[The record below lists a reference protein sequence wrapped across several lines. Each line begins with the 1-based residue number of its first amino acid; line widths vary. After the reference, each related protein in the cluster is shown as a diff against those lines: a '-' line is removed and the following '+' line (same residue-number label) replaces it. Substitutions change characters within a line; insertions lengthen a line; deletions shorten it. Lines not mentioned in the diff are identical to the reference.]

1 MRSTEGPAVWVRL
14 GALAAAALIAVTA
27 CGSNATTGGST
38 AAQPPTYNIKPPT
51 TMPTKGEGALSLI
64 DWPGYVDRTNWQTPS
79 VASFEQ
85 TTGCKI
91 SVKDANTS
99 DEMVTLMKD
108 GGGGGQYDMVSGSG
122 DADLRLIYGGDV
134 KPMNTD
140 LIPDFKYFQTYF
152 KAPAYNTIGGI
163 HYGISLQWG
172 PNTLLYNTTKFPTA
186 PTSWGV
192 IYDSANKGLV
202 TVPDN
207 AIQIADAALYLMK
220 TKPSLGIKDPYELT
234 QTQFDAAVALLKQQR
249 PLIKK
254 YWGTAGDEI
263 TLFQN
268 GDVVVGAAWPYQTIQ
283 LKAAG
288 AAVADTIPDEGATGW
303 ADTWMLAT
311 KAPHPNCAYL
321 WTKWVSTPKVQAMQA
336 LSFGETPVNTKACAE
351 MEALSAGTCAQ
362 YHADAPGS
370 YFNTIHFWKTP
381 IATCDD
387 GSKNCIDYSQWQ
399 AAWTTITA

>member
-1 MRSTEGPAVWVRL
+1 MRSKQAPAIWSRL
-14 GALAAAALIAVTA
+14 GTIAAAALVAATA
-27 CGSNATTGGST
+27 CGSTTSTGGST
-38 AAQPPTYNIKPPT
+38 ARQPPTA
-51 TMPTKGEGALSLI
+51 TMAPQTSIGAGEGQLNLVLW
-64 DWPGYVDRTNWQTPS
+64 DGYADKSWVDPFT
-79 VASFEQ
+79 AA
-85 TTGCKI
+85 TGCKVNQKPAG
-91 SVKDANTS
+91 SS

-108 GGGGGQYDMVSGSG
+108 GGGGQWDMVSASG
-122 DADLRLIYGGDV
+122 DADLRLIYAGDV
-134 KPMNTD
+134 KPMNTS
-140 LIPDFKYFQTYF
+140 LIPDFNNFQTYF
-152 KAPAYNTIGGI
+152 KAPPYNTILGV

-172 PNTLLYNTTKFPTA
+172 PNTLLYSTKKFPTA
-186 PTSWGV
+186 PTSWSV
-192 IYDSANKGLV
+192 IYDTANKGLV

-207 AIQIADAALYLMK
+207 PIQIADAALYLSK
-220 TKPSLGIKDPYELT
+220 TQPNLGIKDPYELT
-234 QTQFDAAVALLKQQR
+234 QKQFDAAVALLKQQR

-254 YWGTAGDEI
+254 YWGLASDEI

-268 GDVVVGAAWPYQTIQ
+268 GDVTVGAAWPFQTIQ

-288 AAVADTIPDEGATGW
+288 AAVADTIPTEGATGW

-351 MEALSAGTCAQ
+351 METLQAGSCAQ

-370 YFNTIHFWKTP
+370 YFNTIKFWKTP
-381 IATCDD
+381 ISTCDD
-387 GSKNCIDYSQWQ
+387 GTENCIVYSQWQ